1 MVVPAE
7 HALHEAIQVSPLILS
22 DDVRRQKVS
31 IICITHT

>member
-1 MVVPAE
+1 MVVPTD

-31 IICITHT
+31 ISELLS